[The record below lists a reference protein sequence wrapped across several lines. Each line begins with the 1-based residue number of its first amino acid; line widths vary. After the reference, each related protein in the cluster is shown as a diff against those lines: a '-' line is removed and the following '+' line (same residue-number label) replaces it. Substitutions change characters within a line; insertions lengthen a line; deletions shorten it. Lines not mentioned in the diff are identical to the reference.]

1 MSIWNDIEKPPE
13 LADRLD
19 IFTSLPVTVHYL
31 NNPMFG
37 NFISY
42 YLFNIDLNTIQMK
55 LRCSDFKMSK

>member
-1 MSIWNDIEKPPE
+1 MSIWNEVEKPPE

-37 NFISY
+37 IFFFCF
-42 YLFNIDLNTIQMK
+42 LF
-55 LRCSDFKMSK
+55 FKIY